1 MPTYGYECLSCDNQ
15 FEISQSIKA
24 DALTT
29 CTECGGSLRKRIYP
43 VGISFKGSG
52 FYVNDYAAKPAGGS
66 STSGSGEASAE
77 TVKSDTKAEAG
88 SGETKSEPKS
98 EAKTESK
105 PETKSESKA
114 ESKPEASKSEAKA
127 PAAA

>member
-15 FEISQSIKA
+15 FETFQSIKD

-29 CTECGGSLRKRIYP
+29 CTECGGTLRKRIYP

-66 STSGSGEASAE
+66 SSSGGAEAAKTEAASE
-77 TVKSDTKAEAG
+77 TKTDAKPDTKTEG
-88 SGETKSEPKS
+88 VKTEPKS
-98 EAKTESK
+98 ETKADSK
-105 PETKSESKA
+105 P
-114 ESKPEASKSEAKA
+114 EAKA
-127 PAAA
+127 PASV